1 MWLQPSLNSI
11 CTSGSRSSEVQDA
24 PSERMDNEGG
34 LPIGIVERVRQGLPI
49 IYPTSTLP
57 ALGCLPQTEALD
69 SLFELK
75 NRSESK
81 IVSLGVCSLEQA
93 EEIVEVPDIAHEI
106 LGAFPLGALTLILPA
121 LETLDARLGGNSI
134 AVRVLADARA
144 RELVAVTG
152 PLTATS
158 ANLSGDEPVADCETA
173 AGILNLPKSAAFPG
187 KCVGGAPSTLI
198 RWNVSGDASQ
208 DADWTIIRVGKV
220 SAEEIQAW
228 LMQRT

>member
-1 MWLQPSLNSI
+1 M
-11 CTSGSRSSEVQDA
+11 EDA
-24 PSERMDNEGG
+24 LRRRMEKAKG
-34 LPIGIVERVRQGLPI
+34 LPIGIVERVQQGLPI

-75 NRSESK
+75 RRSESK

-93 EEIVEVPDIAHEI
+93 DEIVEVPDIASDI
-106 LGAFPLGALTLILPA
+106 LGAFPMGALTLILPA
-121 LETLDARLGGNSI
+121 RETLDARLGGNAV

-144 RELVAVTG
+144 RELIAVTG

-158 ANLSGDEPVADCETA
+158 ANPSGVDPVTDCETA
-173 AGILNLPKSAAFPG
+173 AMILELPKSAALPG

-198 RWNVSGDASQ
+198 RWNVSGDALQ
-208 DADWTIIRVGKV
+208 DSDWSIIRVGKV

-228 LMQRT
+228 SMQRT

>member
-1 MWLQPSLNSI
+1 M
-11 CTSGSRSSEVQDA
+11 EDA
-24 PSERMDNEGG
+24 LRRRMEKAKG
-34 LPIGIVERVRQGLPI
+34 LPIGIVERVQQGLPI

-75 NRSESK
+75 RRSESK

-93 EEIVEVPDIAHEI
+93 EEIVEVPDIASDI
-106 LGAFPLGALTLILPA
+106 LGAFPMGALTLILPA
-121 LETLDARLGGNSI
+121 RETLDARLGGNAV

-144 RELVAVTG
+144 RELIAVTG

-158 ANLSGDEPVADCETA
+158 ANPSGADPVTDCEIA
-173 AGILNLPKSAAFPG
+173 AKILELPKSAALPG

-198 RWNVSGDASQ
+198 RWNVSGDALQ
-208 DADWTIIRVGKV
+208 DSDWSIIRVGKV

-228 LMQRT
+228 SMQRT

>member
-1 MWLQPSLNSI
+1 M
-11 CTSGSRSSEVQDA
+11 EKA
-24 PSERMDNEGG
+24 KG
-34 LPIGIVERVRQGLPI
+34 LPIGIVERVQQGLPI

-75 NRSESK
+75 RRSESK

-93 EEIVEVPDIAHEI
+93 EEIVEVPDIASDI
-106 LGAFPLGALTLILPA
+106 LGAFPMGALTLILPA
-121 LETLDARLGGNSI
+121 RETLDARLGGNAV

-144 RELVAVTG
+144 RELIAVTG

-158 ANLSGDEPVADCETA
+158 ANPSGADPVTDCEIA
-173 AGILNLPKSAAFPG
+173 AKILELPKSAALPG

-198 RWNVSGDASQ
+198 RWNVSGDALQ
-208 DADWTIIRVGKV
+208 DSDWSIIRVGKV

-228 LMQRT
+228 SMQRT

>member
-1 MWLQPSLNSI
+1 M
-11 CTSGSRSSEVQDA
+11 EDA
-24 PSERMDNEGG
+24 LRRRMEKAKG
-34 LPIGIVERVRQGLPI
+34 LPIGIVERVQQGLPI

-75 NRSESK
+75 RRSESK

-93 EEIVEVPDIAHEI
+93 EEIVEVPDIASDI
-106 LGAFPLGALTLILPA
+106 LGAFPMGALTLILPA
-121 LETLDARLGGNSI
+121 RETLDARLGGNAV

-144 RELVAVTG
+144 RELIAVTG

-158 ANLSGDEPVADCETA
+158 ANPSGVDPVTDCEIA
-173 AGILNLPKSAAFPG
+173 AKILELPKSAALPG

-198 RWNVSGDASQ
+198 RWNVSGDALQ
-208 DADWTIIRVGKV
+208 DSDWSIIRVGKV

-228 LMQRT
+228 SMQRT

>member
-1 MWLQPSLNSI
+1 V
-11 CTSGSRSSEVQDA
+11 EDA
-24 PSERMDNEGG
+24 LRRRMEKAKG
-34 LPIGIVERVRQGLPI
+34 LPIGIVERVQQGLPI

-75 NRSESK
+75 RRSESK

-93 EEIVEVPDIAHEI
+93 EEIVEVPDIASDI
-106 LGAFPLGALTLILPA
+106 LGAFPMGALTLILPA
-121 LETLDARLGGNSI
+121 RETLDARLGGNAV

-144 RELVAVTG
+144 RELIAVTG

-158 ANLSGDEPVADCETA
+158 ANPSGADPVTDCEIA
-173 AGILNLPKSAAFPG
+173 AKILELPKSAALPG

-198 RWNVSGDASQ
+198 RWNVSGDALQ
-208 DADWTIIRVGKV
+208 DSDWSIIRVGKV

-228 LMQRT
+228 SMQRT

>member
-1 MWLQPSLNSI
+1 MWLRTLLNSI
-11 CTSGSRSSEVQDA
+11 CTFGSRSSEVRDA
-24 PSERMDNEGG
+24 LRRRMEKAEGLPSE
-34 LPIGIVERVRQGLPI
+34 IVERVQQGLPI

-57 ALGCLPQTEALD
+57 ALGCLPETDALD

-75 NRSESK
+75 KRSETK

-93 EEIVEVPDIAHEI
+93 AEIVEVPDIASDI
-106 LGAFPLGALTLILPA
+106 LDAFPLGSLTLILPA
-121 LETLDARLGGNSI
+121 IETLDARLGGNAV
-134 AVRVLADARA
+134 AVRVLADSRA
-144 RELVAVTG
+144 RELIAVTG

-158 ANLSGDEPVADCETA
+158 ANQSGEDPVADCETA
-173 AGILNLPKSAAFPG
+173 AGILDLPKSAALPG

-208 DADWTIIRVGKV
+208 DSDWTIIRVGKV

>member
-1 MWLQPSLNSI
+1 MWPRPLLNII

-24 PSERMDNEGG
+24 LRQRMDSAEG
-34 LPIGIVERVRQGLPI
+34 LPIELVERVQQGLPI
-49 IYPTSTLP
+49 VYPTSTLP
-57 ALGCLPQTEALD
+57 ALGCLPQSDALD
-69 SLFELK
+69 SLFDLK
-75 NRSESK
+75 GRSETK
-81 IVSLGVCSLEQA
+81 IVSLGVCNLEQA
-93 EEIVEVPDIAHEI
+93 AEIVEIPDIAKEI
-106 LGAFPLGALTLILPA
+106 LDGFPEGSLTLILPA
-121 LETLDARLGGNSI
+121 IETLEPRLGGDAV

-158 ANLSGDEPVADCETA
+158 ANPSGDEPVADCETA
-173 AGILNLPKSAAFPG
+173 AEILGLPKNAALPG

-220 SAEEIQAW
+220 SAEEIHAW
-228 LMQRT
+228 SMQRT

>member
-1 MWLQPSLNSI
+1 MWLRTLLNSI
-11 CTSGSRSSEVQDA
+11 CTFGSRSSEVRDA
-24 PSERMDNEGG
+24 LRQRMEKAEG
-34 LPIGIVERVRQGLPI
+34 LPIGIVERVQQGLPI

-57 ALGCLPQTEALD
+57 ALGCLPQTDALD

-75 NRSESK
+75 KRPESK

-93 EEIVEVPDIAHEI
+93 TEIVEVPDIAIEI
-106 LGAFPLGALTLILPA
+106 LDSFPTGSLTLILPA
-121 LETLDARLGGNSI
+121 HETLDERLGGNSV

-144 RELVAVTG
+144 RELIAVTG

-158 ANLSGDEPVADCETA
+158 ANPSGEEPVTDCETA
-173 AGILNLPKSAAFPG
+173 AEILDLPKNAALPG

-198 RWNVSGDASQ
+198 RWNVSGDALQ

-228 LMQRT
+228 SMQRT

>member
-1 MWLQPSLNSI
+1 VRDTHRQ
-11 CTSGSRSSEVQDA
+11 
-24 PSERMDNEGG
+24 RMEKTGG
-34 LPIGIVERVRQGLPI
+34 FPIGIVERLQQGLPI

-57 ALGCLPQTEALD
+57 ALGCLPHSDALD

-75 NRSESK
+75 KRSESN

-93 EEIVEVPDIAHEI
+93 AEIVDVPNIAREI
-106 LGAFPLGALTLILPA
+106 LAAFPVGSLTLILPA
-121 LETLDARLGGNSI
+121 HETLDARLGGNSV
-134 AVRVLADARA
+134 AVRVLANARA
-144 RELVAVTG
+144 RELIAVTG

-158 ANLSGDEPVADCETA
+158 ANPSGEVPVEDCETA
-173 AGILNLPKSAAFPG
+173 ARILDLPKSAVLPG

-198 RWNVSGDASQ
+198 RWNVSGDALQ

-228 LMQRT
+228 SMQRT